1 MDNLNRT
8 LLNKSQ
14 GTGTQMADS
23 TTQTVGP
30 NVVNLT
36 PTDSTISLLNE
47 PVTQPGDCKSSEV
60 ISTTNPPF
68 SDTSSLY
75 CPSINHSLTEEPI
88 ILSNELL
95 FSQFSVEALIEE
107 LDFTHDI
114 GNRKVVYFGTRPYAY
129 NGGVHEPKDLE
140 AHTYLAKVCNYLD
153 IIIPNYDYN
162 SVLVTLYANGNQ
174 FIPKHSDLED
184 CIEETS
190 DIVTVSL
197 GATRTLIITDSTSGQ
212 VIKELELKHGAVSVM
227 TKTSQSVYKHE
238 IIRDRE
244 CKRPRVSV
252 TFRLIKPPIPPK
264 QVIHK
269 PNPCVRNLKCD
280 SFVSSSSS
288 GYVPFDNIAP
298 NAPKI
303 KPLSHINPPVL
314 DCKTKSQLID
324 KHQVDNLDTKSTAL
338 FISSSMFRNLDED
351 KLSSGRLIVK
361 KLFYPGANAQV
372 MLRKLKKDINSVKN
386 PPNNVYIMC
395 GTNNVDKVYYGSDDL
410 QPSMDS
416 ITELIDFVKHTF
428 PSAKIHMQV
437 FDFVMGTVKC
447 SKLIDVNSKNLN
459 KPQTTKETL
468 VKMVLNLTEVLCESR
483 AQLKTA
489 ASRISELSADQLAN
503 QKKVIEMQDKL
514 IEKQSEHVEAVK
526 ATVTSEIK
534 SFSDVVKQSLVGK
547 MSPKA
552 LQSTIITSIE
562 KQDRDKSL
570 MVFGLEER
578 DDNIPEDLVTEV
590 WTSICPSIPIMK
602 ECYRVRKKKEGADR
616 PIRAVF
622 NSREAEADVPSFS
635 SELRQNRN
643 YRDVYVNP
651 DRTIEERSERRKL
664 VAILKEKISSQP
676 DKYHY
681 IKNGTICTADK
692 RPDRKKQNIF
702 DFRD

>member
-351 KLSSGRLIVK
+351 KASPGRNDVVNKLNTLIKELCHNKAIDYMDSSILFKFKSGNRREMFFQTPNRYIQDNCHLNFKAESVK
-361 KLFYPGANAQV
+361 KAGSASKPHESKDSSRTDTAEKPSGSGLCQKPGQAA
-372 MLRKLKKDINSVKN
+372 
-386 PPNNVYIMC
+386 P
-395 GTNNVDKVYYGSDDL
+395 
-410 QPSMDS
+410 
-416 ITELIDFVKHTF
+416 
-428 PSAKIHMQV
+428 
-437 FDFVMGTVKC
+437 
-447 SKLIDVNSKNLN
+447 
-459 KPQTTKETL
+459 KPH
-468 VKMVLNLTEVLCESR
+468 
-483 AQLKTA
+483 AGKTA
-489 ASRISELSADQLAN
+489 SRKGRPVDPQCQNPIR
-503 QKKVIEMQDKL
+503 IL
-514 IEKQSEHVEAVK
+514 I
-526 ATVTSEIK
+526 
-534 SFSDVVKQSLVGK
+534 
-547 MSPKA
+547 
-552 LQSTIITSIE
+552 
-562 KQDRDKSL
+562 
-570 MVFGLEER
+570 
-578 DDNIPEDLVTEV
+578 
-590 WTSICPSIPIMK
+590 
-602 ECYRVRKKKEGADR
+602 KKKEGVTDKKALAEVQQALIKARLNAPVNEGESARPIVIREVKLMDGEVVVTVWDR
-616 PIRAVF
+616 PSRVF
-622 NSREAEADVPSFS
+622 A
-635 SELRQNRN
+635 
-643 YRDVYVNP
+643 
-651 DRTIEERSERRKL
+651 ERSLRRMNGFRTRVDGGVARFYAVVPPTWPNFQDPGDLTGLIERGNPGL
-664 VAILKEKISSQP
+664 PAGAITFVSWTNGGQEGRRVFVDVSQGGL
-676 DKYHY
+676 DFLREREYLLLALF
-681 IKNGTICTADK
+681 GTLHF
-692 RPDRKKQNIF
+692 KQASL
-702 DFRD
+702 

>member
-60 ISTTNPPF
+60 ISTTNPLF

-107 LDFTHDI
+107 LDFTHDF

-212 VIKELELKHGAVSVM
+212 VI
-227 TKTSQSVYKHE
+227 
-238 IIRDRE
+238 
-244 CKRPRVSV
+244 
-252 TFRLIKPPIPPK
+252 
-264 QVIHK
+264 HK

-314 DCKTKSQLID
+314 DCNTKSQLID
-324 KHQVDNLDTKSTAL
+324 KHQVDNLDAKSTAL
-338 FISSSMFRNLDED
+338 FISSSMFHNLDED
-351 KLSSGRLIVK
+351 KLSSDRLIVK

-428 PSAKIHMQV
+428 PSAKIHMV
-437 FDFVMGTVKC
+437 
-447 SKLIDVNSKNLN
+447 SIL
-459 KPQTTKETL
+459 P
-468 VKMVLNLTEVLCESR
+468 R
-483 AQLKTA
+483 A
-489 ASRISELSADQLAN
+489 SPGRN
-503 QKKVIEMQDKL
+503 
-514 IEKQSEHVEAVK
+514 
-526 ATVTSEIK
+526 
-534 SFSDVVKQSLVGK
+534 DVVNELNTLIKELCHNKAIDYMDSSILFKFKSGNRREMFFQTPNRYIQDNCHLNFKGIIRLGK
-547 MSPKA
+547 
-552 LQSTIITSIE
+552 
-562 KQDRDKSL
+562 
-570 MVFGLEER
+570 F
-578 DDNIPEDLVTEV
+578 
-590 WTSICPSIPIMK
+590 
-602 ECYRVRKKKEGADR
+602 
-616 PIRAVF
+616 F
-622 NSREAEADVPSFS
+622 
-635 SELRQNRN
+635 
-643 YRDVYVNP
+643 
-651 DRTIEERSERRKL
+651 
-664 VAILKEKISSQP
+664 
-676 DKYHY
+676 KYWAH
-681 IKNGTICTADK
+681 KHC
-692 RPDRKKQNIF
+692 
-702 DFRD
+702 

>member
-1 MDNLNRT
+1 MSDHCFTNCSDCELKNNQIKFLLKKIELLEELLDTSETMDNLNRT

-428 PSAKIHMQV
+428 PSAKIHMV
-437 FDFVMGTVKC
+437 
-447 SKLIDVNSKNLN
+447 SIL
-459 KPQTTKETL
+459 P
-468 VKMVLNLTEVLCESR
+468 R
-483 AQLKTA
+483 A
-489 ASRISELSADQLAN
+489 SPGRN
-503 QKKVIEMQDKL
+503 
-514 IEKQSEHVEAVK
+514 
-526 ATVTSEIK
+526 
-534 SFSDVVKQSLVGK
+534 DVVNELNTLIKELCHNKAIDYMDSSILFKFKSGNRREMFFQTPNRYIQDNCHLNFKGIIRLGK
-547 MSPKA
+547 
-552 LQSTIITSIE
+552 
-562 KQDRDKSL
+562 
-570 MVFGLEER
+570 F
-578 DDNIPEDLVTEV
+578 
-590 WTSICPSIPIMK
+590 
-602 ECYRVRKKKEGADR
+602 
-616 PIRAVF
+616 F
-622 NSREAEADVPSFS
+622 
-635 SELRQNRN
+635 
-643 YRDVYVNP
+643 
-651 DRTIEERSERRKL
+651 
-664 VAILKEKISSQP
+664 
-676 DKYHY
+676 KYWAH
-681 IKNGTICTADK
+681 KHC
-692 RPDRKKQNIF
+692 
-702 DFRD
+702 